1 MVLAT
6 VASLC
11 LSVHLIPEGLE
22 QRHSPC
28 PAGSASQFG
37 NTLTSSQPQSLI
49 HTVTPAQSP
58 TLGQPVE
65 PCNWTSVTWAIKENC
80 GRAAGCQGAS
90 HPPHKKGVPEESLAG
105 SGHTLLNT
113 SHSTEGK
120 GSILSLWQLGVWKL
134 FSAAWPPQAKMPE
147 QSRPFWC
154 SSSTESGQLSTA
166 TSVPHPSPLGRYTPL
181 LLKAPANKLEP
192 AFSVVGLCCLALASV
207 AGPLCFLD

>member
-113 SHSTEGK
+113 SHSTKGK
-120 GSILSLWQLGVWKL
+120 GSSSFHLSYHKQQTLKIHCGLGL
-134 FSAAWPPQAKMPE
+134 H
-147 QSRPFWC
+147 
-154 SSSTESGQLSTA
+154 SSSTTRYIIYKA
-166 TSVPHPSPLGRYTPL
+166 MTSVSFVNGLG
-181 LLKAPANKLEP
+181 
-192 AFSVVGLCCLALASV
+192 
-207 AGPLCFLD
+207 D